1 MLKREKRNSDNI
13 NLTLKTKTMK
23 FKIEDAQVK
32 DHYYLTIEVDG
43 VSTKTYYLERSEC
56 RHLIETLDNKI

>member
-1 MLKREKRNSDNI
+1 
-13 NLTLKTKTMK
+13 MK

-43 VSTKTYYLERSEC
+43 VSAKTYYLERSEC
-56 RHLIETLDNKI
+56 RHLIQTLDNKI